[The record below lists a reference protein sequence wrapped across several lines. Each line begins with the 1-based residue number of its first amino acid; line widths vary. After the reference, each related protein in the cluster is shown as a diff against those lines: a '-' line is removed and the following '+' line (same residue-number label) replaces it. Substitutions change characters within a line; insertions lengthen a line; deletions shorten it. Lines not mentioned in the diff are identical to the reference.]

1 VVLLDRSRLGTG
13 LKWIDDLIG
22 RSECAFL
29 DSWFSRSSE
38 GEDASDDLSEI
49 EIKTTIL

>member
-1 VVLLDRSRLGTG
+1 LSVG
-13 LKWIDDLIG
+13 LEWMDDLIG
-22 RSECAFL
+22 RSEFAFL